1 MLLIFISFPR
11 HIMREFVRAL
21 QDYFV
26 NQVLHLS
33 WTEFQK
39 ALSSNVHNLDDLH
52 HVHMDFLNM
61 SIKR

>member
-1 MLLIFISFPR
+1 
-11 HIMREFVRAL
+11 MREFVRAL

-33 WTEFQK
+33 WTEFQE
-39 ALSSNVHNLDDLH
+39 ALNSSVHNLDDLH
-52 HVHMDFLNM
+52 RVHIDFLNI